1 LIVERYAIYRLLH
14 LGGMF
19 AMFMALGGIA
29 LHVVNGGT
37 KQSNTGRRLIAALHG
52 TALFIILLG
61 GFGMLARLKI
71 VQGGLPPWIYAK
83 LAIWAVMAAMGTLM
97 YRQPV
102 LARWMLVALPL
113 LGMLASWVAVTKPM

>member
-1 LIVERYAIYRLLH
+1 MERYDVYRLLH

-37 KQSNTGRRLIAALHG
+37 KQSNTARKLIAALHG
-52 TALFIILLG
+52 TALFVILLG
-61 GFGMLARLKI
+61 GFGMLARLKL

-83 LAIWAVMAAMGTLM
+83 LAIWALMAVMGTVM
-97 YRQPV
+97 YRQPAV
-102 LARWMLVALPL
+102 ARWMLVALPV
-113 LGMLASWVAVTKPM
+113 LGMGAAWLAAMKPM